1 MRTLLF
7 LLILLLFSSGVSAF
21 IDNQDSYPSI
31 VDNPC
36 GNDCGDRTD
45 EYMWVDD
52 YGCYWWD
59 GTQTYLDVICVD
71 VLDDGDL
78 ESCIYFDSDKMDD
91 CIAQY
96 VAVDDVPSARNF
108 DVGGASLDGH
118 GWGVQDCAVDIANN
132 SLGAPFII
140 SPDPAFAGMID
151 SSLARTDL
159 QLNFYQYYDC
169 DDSSGERD
177 VDTRIREAQ
186 IFSHK
191 TSVCS
196 GDGARINGVNAGTN
210 LLYDYPVCY
219 SLDEYSGEDISSCDP
234 SKMYDTTSRNL
245 WMFNGTIPY
254 CALNYTIRDNY
265 IASKKFNCYNGVL
278 DANLNETDVDYGGW
292 CGNCSPVFADDGSFL
307 MASAVFD
314 ADNGRRNFDNPFNE
328 SYCPI
333 GEAVSLIPIIVLLS
347 TGVIFIIL
355 LFIGVLILL
364 GYVFGMFA
372 FVRGL
377 RVGYRFLREKYK
389 NSVNKRRL

>member
-21 IDNQDSYPSI
+21 IDFQDSYPSI

-52 YGCYWWD
+52 YGCWWWD

-71 VLDDGDL
+71 VRNDGDL

-159 QLNFYQYYDC
+159 QLNFYQYFDC
-169 DDSSGERD
+169 DDSSGERN

-186 IFSHK
+186 VFSHK
-191 TSVCS
+191 TSVCGA
-196 GDGARINGVNAGTN
+196 GDGARINGVNGGTN

-254 CALNYTIRDNY
+254 CALNYTIRDDY
-265 IASKKFNCYNGVL
+265 LASKKYNCYNGVL
-278 DANLNETDVDYGGW
+278 DTNLNETEVDYGGW
-292 CGNCSPVFADDGSFL
+292 CGNCSPVFADDVSFL
-307 MASAVFD
+307 LGAVSFD
-314 ADNGRRNFDNPFNE
+314 AENGKRNFDNPFD
-328 SYCPI
+328 SSFCPV
-333 GEAVSLIPIIVLLS
+333 GEAVGVVPII
-347 TGVIFIIL
+347 IFISTFGIGILL
-355 LFIGVLILL
+355 LFIAGLVFIIYVIAISLL
-364 GYVFGMFA
+364 TSGIKLFIENIKKK
-372 FVRGL
+372 R
-377 RVGYRFLREKYK
+377 
-389 NSVNKRRL
+389 NK